1 MSLLS
6 KVKENEVL
14 KEYGSEYKSFLEASK
29 DNVVISPSGLR
40 SFISNRGEW
49 YKNTILREIGRAHV

>member
-40 SFISNRGEW
+40 SFISNRS
-49 YKNTILREIGRAHV
+49 Y